1 MRLVDHFTWG
11 ARTFVMGV
19 LNVTPDSFSGDG
31 LLSEAETIERASE
44 QARQFLAAGADILD
58 VGGESTRPGSR
69 PVSAEEEMARVVPVV
84 EAVAAMSDAVVSIDT
99 FKADVA
105 AAALDAGAEIVNDVW
120 GLRADPAMAGLT
132 AERGVPVILMHN
144 RSRPNDVELDARLG
158 GSYLGAA
165 YDDLIV
171 DICAELVEMVDG
183 ARAAGVV
190 DDQIILDPGVGF
202 GKTVTQ
208 NLAIINQ
215 LDRIKE
221 LGFPVL
227 LGASRKSFIGRVLD
241 VPVEQRLEGTAAASA
256 IGILRGADI
265 IRVHDVEAM
274 ARIARMTDA
283 ILQALADG
291 GAKRS

>member
-132 AERGVPVILMHN
+132 AERGVPVILML
-144 RSRPNDVELDARLG
+144 PTT
-158 GSYLGAA
+158 
-165 YDDLIV
+165 I
-171 DICAELVEMVDG
+171 
-183 ARAAGVV
+183 
-190 DDQIILDPGVGF
+190 
-202 GKTVTQ
+202 
-208 NLAIINQ
+208 
-215 LDRIKE
+215 
-221 LGFPVL
+221 
-227 LGASRKSFIGRVLD
+227 
-241 VPVEQRLEGTAAASA
+241 
-256 IGILRGADI
+256 
-265 IRVHDVEAM
+265 
-274 ARIARMTDA
+274 
-283 ILQALADG
+283 
-291 GAKRS
+291 